1 MPEHYITAGGK
12 RLRCG
17 RTTGTCAAMAA
28 AGAVRLLLTGRAPDL
43 ISLNTPRD
51 WMVEAPLLDCVAAE
65 RPPPAPWRRTGE
77 MTWTP
82 PTGCP
87 SGPRSAAGRRGGTAI
102 LGGLGVGRVTRPGLD
117 QPVGEAAINS
127 VPRRMIARAAE
138 EEAAALGYAGGLEVG
153 HLPSL
158 GGRRPPAGPSI
169 LSWGW
174 RGASPSWAPPA
185 SWSP

>member
-28 AGAVRLLLTGRAPDL
+28 GGGGAAAPHRAGPGPDL
-43 ISLNTPRD
+43 PEHPQRLD
-51 WMVEAPLLDCVAAE
+51 GGGPLLDCVADGETAACSVEKDGGDDVDATHGLPIRATVRRRAE
-65 RPPPAPWRRTGE
+65 
-77 MTWTP
+77 
-82 PTGCP
+82 
-87 SGPRSAAGRRGGTAI
+87 GGTAI
-102 LGGLGVGRVTRPGLD
+102 LGGPGVGRVTRPGLD

-127 VPRRMIARAAE
+127 VPRRMIAGRRRKRRRPWATP
-138 EEAAALGYAGGLEVG
+138 GDWRSPS
-153 HLPSL
+153 PSL